1 MSQEILAVLDH
12 IERERGIKKEVLV
25 AAVESALVSAARKV
39 IKVGQDDEIKVNL
52 DGESG
57 EIKVFLNDKEVN
69 SVDFGRIA
77 AQTAKQVIIQK
88 IREAEKEV
96 IFSDFSSKVGDIVSG
111 AVYRFDKGNIVVD
124 LLGKA
129 EGFIPHRERCVREQ
143 FKQGDRIKAYVLE
156 VNRRPRGPQIVLSRA
171 HPNMVKKLFELE
183 VPEIYDGVVEIK
195 SIARDPGERTKIAV
209 YSKDEKIDCMGAC
222 VGMRGSRVK
231 NVVNELQDEKIDIV
245 RWSSDAKDYIA
256 SALGP
261 AKISQMDIDKEK
273 HRALVIVAD
282 DQLSLAIGKRGQNV
296 RLASQLTGYTL
307 DIRTKEMLQQ
317 EAEEAQKA
325 QEAEQAPSP
334 SAGAEGKEE
343 AAASAPLSE
352 LKGVGPKTAEILRRS
367 GFEDVASL
375 AGVSAEQ
382 LSAIK
387 GIGAKTAAKIIGQL
401 S

>member
-25 AAVESALVSAARKV
+25 VAVESALVSAARKV

-129 EGFIPHRERCVREQ
+129 EGFIPRSERCAREQ